1 MGMKNFYQDGPR
13 LTNTYRADETL
24 QKFLKKV
31 LPVEAQNK
39 ALPHLEHLGERAVTD
54 MLEWANEAESQP
66 PQHIP
71 FDPWGRRIDEI
82 KTSNGWKQLEKVAAE
97 EGIVATA
104 YERKFG
110 AFSRV
115 YQMALL
121 YLYSPSSAI
130 CSCPLAMTDGA
141 ARALELYAPSEIKD
155 RALPHLLSRDSKNF
169 WTAGQWMTERTGGSD
184 VSGTSTDAHA
194 YSGTSSFGATHAL
207 HGTKWF
213 TSATTSQMALTL
225 ARPDGAPA
233 GSRGLSLFYLELR
246 NKEGKL
252 NDIQI
257 HRLKDKLGT
266 KALPTAELS
275 LQGTPARIIGGEGE
289 GVKRIASVLNIT
301 RIYNSTCALG
311 HMRRA
316 LDLATDYSKKRKA
329 FGKFLIDHPLHR
341 VTLQSLEN
349 DFRHSFAFCMFVA
362 HLLGK
367 EEVGEA
373 SASEKILLRTL
384 TPIVK
389 LYTAKK
395 AIQISSEVVEM
406 FGGAGYIEDTG
417 LPRLLRDAQVFSIW
431 EGTTN
436 VLSLDML
443 RAFEKE
449 QALPILLEYFKN
461 CSAMKASHPVFTEKW
476 NVLQKTLA
484 QLSKGAPEEW
494 EINARSLAFMVG
506 DLMGENLLH
515 EYSL

>member
-1 MGMKNFYQDGPR
+1 MKNFYQEGPV
-13 LTNTYRADETL
+13 LTNTFRSDETL
-24 QKFLKKV
+24 QKVLKKL
-31 LPVEAQNK
+31 LPEEAQK
-39 ALPHLEHLGERAVTD
+39 TALSHLDHLGERAVTD
-54 MLEWANEAESQP
+54 MLIWAQEAEANP
-66 PQHIP
+66 PRHIP

-82 KTSNGWKQLEKVAAE
+82 ATSNGWKELEKVAAE

-104 YERKFG
+104 YDRKLG

-115 YQMALL
+115 YQMSLL

-130 CSCPLAMTDGA
+130 FSCPLAMTDGA
-141 ARALELYAPSEIKD
+141 ARALELYAPDDLKA
-155 RALPHLLSRDSKNF
+155 RALPHLLSRKSGQF

-184 VSGTSTDAHA
+184 VSGTSTDAHPFT
-194 YSGTSSFGATHAL
+194 GSSPFGATHAL

-246 NKEGKL
+246 NDQQQL
-252 NDIQI
+252 NNIQI

-275 LQGTPARIIGGEGE
+275 LQGTPARMIGGEGE
-289 GVKRIASVLNIT
+289 GIKRIASVLNIT
-301 RIYNSTCALG
+301 RIYNSICAVG

-329 FGKFLIDHPLHR
+329 FGKILMDHPLHR
-341 VTLQSLEN
+341 VTLAELEE
-349 DFRHSFAFCMFVA
+349 DFRRSFTFCMYVS

-367 EEVGEA
+367 EEVGEI
-373 SASEKILLRTL
+373 SASQKILLRAL
-384 TPIVK
+384 TPILK

-406 FGGAGYIEDTG
+406 FGGAGYVEDTG

-449 QALPILLEYFKN
+449 QALPVLMEYFKT
-461 CSAMKASHPVFTEKW
+461 CKSMKDNNPAFVEKFT
-476 NVLQKTLA
+476 NLQNILSK
-484 QLSKGAPEEW
+484 LSKGTPEDW
-494 EINARSLAFMVG
+494 ETHARKLAFAVA
-506 DLMGENLLH
+506 DLISENLMY
-515 EYSL
+515 EYAI

>member
-1 MGMKNFYQDGPR
+1 MKNFYQDGPS

-31 LPVEAQNK
+31 LPPEAQK
-39 ALPHLEHLGERAVTD
+39 EALPHLDHLGERASTD
-54 MLEWANEAESQP
+54 MLQWAQEAESQP

-71 FDPWGRRIDEI
+71 FDPWGRRIDDI

-115 YQMALL
+115 YQMSLL

-130 CSCPLAMTDGA
+130 FSCPLAMTDGA
-141 ARALELYAPSEIKD
+141 ARALELYAGNDLKE
-155 RALPHLLSRDSKNF
+155 RTLPHLLSKDPKHF

-184 VSGTSTDAHA
+184 VSGTSTDAHPFKEG
-194 YSGTSSFGATHAL
+194 SPFSATHSL

-246 NKEGKL
+246 NNQGHL
-252 NDIQI
+252 NNIQI

-289 GVKRIASVLNIT
+289 GIKRIASVLNIT
-301 RIYNSTCALG
+301 RIYNSFCATG

-329 FGKFLIDHPLHR
+329 FGKILMDHPLHR
-341 VTLQSLEN
+341 ETLKSLEE
-349 DFRHSFAFCMFVA
+349 DFRRSFAFCMFVA
-362 HLLGK
+362 HLLGQ
-367 EEVGEA
+367 EEVGEI
-373 SASEKILLRTL
+373 SASQRVLLRAL
-384 TPIVK
+384 TPILK

-395 AIQISSEVVEM
+395 AIHISSEVVEM
-406 FGGAGYIEDTG
+406 FGGAGYVEDTG

-449 QALPILLEYFKN
+449 QALPVLLEYFKT
-461 CSAMKASHPVFTEKW
+461 CPAMKDSVSSFVDKW
-476 NVLQKTLA
+476 TALQKVLSQLA
-484 QLSKGAPEEW
+484 KGNPEEW
-494 EINARSLAFMVG
+494 ESNARRLAFMVA
-506 DLMGENLLH
+506 DLMTENLVY

>member
-1 MGMKNFYQDGPR
+1 MKNFYQEGPS
-13 LTNTYRADETL
+13 LTNTFESDENL
-24 QKFLKKV
+24 KKFLTKV
-31 LPVEAQNK
+31 LPSDCQRD
-39 ALPHLEHLGERAVTD
+39 ALPHLAHLGQRAATD
-54 MLEWANEAESQP
+54 MLAWAQEAESQLP
-66 PQHIP
+66 VHVP
-71 FDPWGRRIDEI
+71 FDPWGRRIDDI
-82 KTSNGWKQLEKVAAE
+82 KVSNGWKQLEKVAAE

-104 YERKFG
+104 YERRFG

-130 CSCPLAMTDGA
+130 FSCPLAMTDGA
-141 ARALELYAPSEIKD
+141 ARALELYGTPELKA
-155 RALPHLLSRDSKNF
+155 RGMPHLLSKDPATF

-184 VSGTSTDAHA
+184 VSGTSTDAQPFE
-194 YSGTSSFGATHAL
+194 GKSSFGATHTL

-225 ARPDGAPA
+225 ARPVGAPA

-246 NKEGKL
+246 NNQGQL

-275 LQGTPARIIGGEGE
+275 LQGTPARMIGGEGE

-301 RIYNSTCALG
+301 RIYNSMCAVG

-316 LDLATDYSKKRKA
+316 LDLAQSYSKKRKA
-329 FGKFLIDHPLHR
+329 FGKLLIDHPLHR
-341 VTLQSLEN
+341 ETLRWLED
-349 DFRHSFAFCMFVA
+349 DFRHCFAFSFFVA
-362 HLLGK
+362 YLLGK
-367 EEVGEA
+367 EEVGEI
-373 SASEKILLRTL
+373 SASERTLLRTL
-384 TPIVK
+384 TPVLK
-389 LYTAKK
+389 LFTAKK
-395 AIQISSEVVEM
+395 SITISSEVVEM
-406 FGGAGYIEDTG
+406 FGGAGYVEDTG

-449 QALPILLEYFKN
+449 QSLPIVMEYLKN
-461 CSAMKASHPVFTEKW
+461 CSAAKAASPSFNTKLTAFQALVGK
-476 NVLQKTLA
+476 
-484 QLSKGAPEEW
+484 LSKGSPEDW
-494 EINARSLAFMVG
+494 ESHARQLALSLG
-506 DLMGENLLH
+506 ELMSESAVFDYGL
-515 EYSL
+515 

>member
-1 MGMKNFYQDGPR
+1 MKNFYQEGPR
-13 LTNTYRADETL
+13 LSNTYRSDSIL
-24 QKFLKKV
+24 QKYLKKI
-31 LPVEAQNK
+31 LPADAQKK
-39 ALPHLEHLGERAVTD
+39 ALPHLDHLGERAVTD
-54 MLEWANEAESQP
+54 MLSWANEAESQP
-66 PQHIP
+66 PVHVP

-104 YERKFG
+104 YDREFG
-110 AFSRV
+110 SYSRV

-130 CSCPLAMTDGA
+130 FSCPLAMTDGG
-141 ARALELYAPSEIKD
+141 ARAIELYGTPDLKE
-155 RALPHLLSRDSKNF
+155 RALPHLLSRDPKQF

-184 VSGTSTDAHA
+184 VSGTSTDALPFNE
-194 YSGTSSFGATHAL
+194 TSPFAATHAL

-225 ARPDGAPA
+225 ARPQGAAA

-246 NKEGKL
+246 NNQNEL
-252 NDIQI
+252 NNIQI

-275 LQGTPARIIGGEGE
+275 LQGTPARMIGGEGE

-301 RIYNSTCALG
+301 RIYNSICALG

-316 LDLATDYSKKRKA
+316 LDLATDYSYKRKA
-329 FGKFLIDHPLHR
+329 FGKVLMEHPLHKI
-341 VTLQSLEN
+341 TLQNLED
-349 DFRHSFAFCMFVA
+349 DFRRCFVFCFHVA
-362 HLLGK
+362 HLLGQ
-367 EEVGEA
+367 EEVGEI
-373 SASEKILLRTL
+373 SASNKVLLRSL
-384 TPIVK
+384 TPILK

-406 FGGAGYIEDTG
+406 FGGAGYVEDTG
-417 LPRLLRDAQVFSIW
+417 LPRLLRDAQVFAIW

-443 RAFEKE
+443 RAFERE
-449 QALPILLEYFKN
+449 QALPVLMEYFRQCQALKEG
-461 CSAMKASHPVFTEKW
+461 SPAFIEKWTALQKLLGSLSKAS
-476 NVLQKTLA
+476 
-484 QLSKGAPEEW
+484 PEEW
-494 EINARSLAFMVG
+494 ETHARTLAFLVG
-506 DLMGENLLH
+506 DTLSESLLVSNL
-515 EYSL
+515 

>member
-1 MGMKNFYQDGPR
+1 MKNFYQEGPR
-13 LTNTYRADETL
+13 LTNTFRSDETL
-24 QKFLKKV
+24 QKFLKKI
-31 LPVEAQNK
+31 LPEDVQRT
-39 ALPHLEHLGERAVTD
+39 ALPHLDHLGHRAATD
-54 MLEWANEAESQP
+54 MLEWSQEAEAQP
-66 PQHIP
+66 PQHVP
-71 FDPWGRRIDEI
+71 FDPWGRRIDDI
-82 KTSNGWKQLEKVAAE
+82 KTSNGWKQLEKAAAE

-104 YERKFG
+104 YDRRFG
-110 AFSRV
+110 PLSRI

-130 CSCPLAMTDGA
+130 FSCPLAMTDGA
-141 ARALELYAPSEIKD
+141 ARALELYGSMDLKE
-155 RALPHLLSRDSKNF
+155 RALPHLLSKDAKIF

-194 YSGTSSFGATHAL
+194 FSGTSAFGATHSL

-225 ARPDGAPA
+225 ARPDGAPT
-233 GSRGLSLFYLELR
+233 GSKGLSLFYLELR
-246 NKEGKL
+246 NDQQQL
-252 NDIQI
+252 NNIQI

-275 LQGTPARIIGGEGE
+275 LQGTPARLVGGEGD
-289 GVKRIASVLNIT
+289 GIKKIASVLNIT
-301 RIYNSTCALG
+301 RIYNSMCAVG

-316 LDLATDYSKKRKA
+316 LDLIQDYSRKRKA
-329 FGKFLIDHPLHR
+329 FGKLLIDHPLHR
-341 VTLQSLEN
+341 GTLLALEE
-349 DFRHSFAFCMFVA
+349 DFRRCFIFSFFVA

-367 EEVGEA
+367 EEVGEI
-373 SASEKILLRTL
+373 SASERVLLRAL
-384 TPIVK
+384 TPILK

-395 AIQISSEVVEM
+395 SIHISSEVVEM

-449 QALPILLEYFKN
+449 QALPIVMEHFKN
-461 CSAMKASHPVFTEKW
+461 CSAMKDSASSFVDKW
-476 NVLQKTLA
+476 TALQKWIGI
-484 QLSKGAPEEW
+484 LSKGTPEEW
-494 EINARSLAFMVG
+494 ETHARQLAFSVA
-506 DLMGENLLH
+506 DLMTEGLLY
-515 EYSL
+515 EYKM

>member
-1 MGMKNFYQDGPR
+1 MKNFYQEGPR
-13 LTNTYRADETL
+13 LSNTYRSDSLL
-24 QKFLKKV
+24 QQYLKKH
-31 LPVEAQNK
+31 LPEDAQKK
-39 ALPHLEHLGERAVTD
+39 ALSHLDHLGERAVTD
-54 MLEWANEAESQP
+54 MLSWADEAESHP

-104 YERKFG
+104 YDREFG

-130 CSCPLAMTDGA
+130 FSCPLAMTDGG
-141 ARALELYAPSEIKD
+141 ARAIELYGSSDLKE
-155 RALPHLLSRDSKNF
+155 RALPHLLSRDPKSF

-184 VSGTSTDAHA
+184 VSGTSTDALPFHE
-194 YSGTSSFGATHAL
+194 TSPFAATHSL

-225 ARPDGAPA
+225 ARPEGAVA

-246 NKEGKL
+246 NPHGQL
-252 NDIQI
+252 NNIQI

-301 RIYNSTCALG
+301 RIYNSICALG

-316 LDLATDYSKKRKA
+316 LDLATDYSYKRKA
-329 FGKFLIDHPLHR
+329 FGKILMDHPLHR
-341 VTLQSLEN
+341 VTLEGLEAE
-349 DFRHSFAFCMFVA
+349 FRRCFVLCFHVA
-362 HLLGK
+362 HLLGQ
-367 EEVGEA
+367 EEVGEI
-373 SASEKILLRTL
+373 SASNRVLLRCL
-384 TPIVK
+384 TPVLK

-395 AIQISSEVVEM
+395 CLNISSEVVEM
-406 FGGAGYIEDTG
+406 FGGAGYVEDTG
-417 LPRLLRDAQVFSIW
+417 LPRLVRDAQVFAIW

-449 QALPILLEYFKN
+449 QALPILMEYFRNSEGLK
-461 CSAMKASHPVFTEKW
+461 SGSPAFLEKW
-476 NVLQKTLA
+476 TALQKLLA
-484 QLSKGAPEEW
+484 ELAKGTPEEW
-494 EINARSLAFMVG
+494 ETHARTLAFLIA
-506 DLMGENLLH
+506 DCLAESLL
-515 EYSL
+515 SAG